1 MAVGFDRWFILKVLQ
16 FLFVLACLVCK
27 RVTDDEESRLFL
39 YLQKLSREWP
49 FLNSITWD
57 RIGSAVADA
66 VYGGYLIITLGM
78 VLGKAMREIPTKHR
92 AMERLFLGLGAIL
105 FIVLGGL
112 EFAALDSV
120 PPDLVDNAAVLGTL
134 SIIAGILFLMDLAA
148 PRLKDSNKQSQT
160 AAHLQLK
167 PLDLTPVLHEMEN
180 GSFRETPLN
189 GHTRNEAELPAELPI
204 EMEKHS
210 PVFSRV
216 NRPYYGQYDNVSPT
230 YLRFQTDIEAPPSTP
245 GDPGYVQY
253 TAKKW
258 GQASQKTPRNS
269 PTEV

>member
-1 MAVGFDRWFILKVLQ
+1 
-16 FLFVLACLVCK
+16 
-27 RVTDDEESRLFL
+27 
-39 YLQKLSREWP
+39 
-49 FLNSITWD
+49 
-57 RIGSAVADA
+57 
-66 VYGGYLIITLGM
+66 
-78 VLGKAMREIPTKHR
+78 
-92 AMERLFLGLGAIL
+92 
-105 FIVLGGL
+105 
-112 EFAALDSV
+112 
-120 PPDLVDNAAVLGTL
+120 
-134 SIIAGILFLMDLAA
+134 MDLAA

-189 GHTRNEAELPAELPI
+189 GHTRNGSMKGSKKEKNNNEQKQKQKQTKFDIFGSDKDEELPAAEIPVQ
-204 EMEKHS
+204 MEKHS

-216 NRPYYGQYDNVSPT
+216 NRPYYGQYDNISPT